1 MIIAN
6 EKEVI
11 ASTIQSPEAQNA
23 AMKVLISAREGW
35 EDYVMR
41 VVELGEGGFSPAHAH
56 PWPHINYVLAGE
68 GILHVDG
75 RDTPVGPGAYAYVP
89 AGKPH
94 QYRNAGKEP
103 LRFICIVPR
112 EGHVV

>member
-1 MIIAN
+1 MMIGD

-11 ASTIQSPEAQNA
+11 ASAIQSHEAKNA
-23 AMKVLISAREGW
+23 AMKVLISPREGW
-35 EDYVMR
+35 EEYVMR
-41 VVELGEGGFSPAHAH
+41 IVELGEGGYSPAHAH

-68 GILHVDG
+68 GVLQMDG

-89 AGKPH
+89 AGTPH
-94 QYRNAGKEP
+94 QYRNTGKEP

>member
-1 MIIAN
+1 MMIGD

-11 ASTIQSPEAQNA
+11 ASTIQSHEAKNA
-23 AMKVLISAREGW
+23 ALKVLISPREGW

-41 VVELGEGGFSPAHAH
+41 IVELGEGGYSPAHAH

-68 GILHVDG
+68 GVLQMDG
-75 RDTPVGPGAYAYVP
+75 RDSPVGPGAYAYVP
-89 AGKPH
+89 AGRPH
-94 QYRNAGKEP
+94 QYRNTGKEP
-103 LRFICIVPR
+103 LRFMCIVPR

>member
-1 MIIAN
+1 MTIGD

-11 ASTIQSPEAQNA
+11 ATAIQSPEVKNA
-23 AMKVLISAREGW
+23 AMKVLISDREGW

-41 VVELGEGGFSPAHAH
+41 VVELGEGGYSPAHAH
-56 PWPHINYVLAGE
+56 PWPHINYVLAGD
-68 GILHVDG
+68 GVLQVDG

-94 QYRNAGKEP
+94 QYRNAGKG
-103 LRFICIVPR
+103 LFRFICIVPT